1 MESFFNDGTDSVH
14 LLEWSGPVTS
24 HGSPAF
30 YDTICWQDFVKHFVR
45 RSLPLHSPLH
55 RTVTVLCQQ
64 SLRGNAFESLPI
76 SDATRSE
83 TDKGKGIQCNPCG
96 ADRVPGSIKIPVVR
110 EGVNLK
116 NLSLNLN
123 VNDLSLS
130 IKSKQFFPQ
139 TTLAVNPQKRTDYAQ
154 QSVTRCLPN
163 KIIHQLQSTQWTMK
177 KRKK

>member
-1 MESFFNDGTDSVH
+1 MAVKPSTTTTPFVGRTLPST
-14 LLEWSGPVTS
+14 LLDNISLSTPSNCIMSTKSQRKCIWIAPN
-24 HGSPAF
+24 
-30 YDTICWQDFVKHFVR
+30 IC
-45 RSLPLHSPLH
+45 
-55 RTVTVLCQQ
+55 
-64 SLRGNAFESLPI
+64 
-76 SDATRSE
+76 ATRSE

-96 ADRVPGSIKIPVVR
+96 ADRVPGSIKIPVIR

-177 KRKK
+177 KRKKWCRWDSNPRPWRLRP